1 MCTGAIE
8 RETVC
13 ETERGVFAG
22 LRVVVGGGSVSR
34 IDSVPVCRRERERE
48 RAVYTLQS
56 VRER

>member
-22 LRVVVGGGSVSR
+22 LRVVVGGSVSR

-48 RAVYTLQS
+48 SSIHTP
-56 VRER
+56 

>member
-22 LRVVVGGGSVSR
+22 LRVVVGGGVCVTDRQRSRVSEG
-34 IDSVPVCRRERERE
+34 ER
-48 RAVYTLQS
+48 
-56 VRER
+56 